1 MSPTVRRAV
10 TGLAGA
16 AALIAVVTVVS
27 RVLGFGRWL
36 VQSGTVGYG
45 AIGTAYA
52 SANTLPN
59 VLFEV
64 AAGGALAGALIPVIA
79 GPLARG
85 LGGDVDRIASA
96 MLGWALAVLVPL
108 AALLAVLAGP
118 LAALLTG
125 DGPGAGGAERE
136 LVRWFVLVFAV
147 QVPLY
152 GVGVVLVG
160 VLQAHHRFLW
170 PALAPVF
177 SSLVVIGA
185 YLAYGALA
193 GGEVDDPG
201 RVPDA
206 ALAWLGWGTTAGV
219 AAMSV
224 PLLVPL
230 RRTGVRLRPTLRFPP
245 GVAPRVRSLAF
256 AGIGALVAQQAAVV
270 AVLLLANRSGGT
282 GTFPVFQYTQAVYLL
297 PYAVLAVPLAT
308 STFPRLAARAATG
321 DLAGYA
327 RMAAL
332 TTRAVLLVA
341 AVGAAA
347 LAAAAPAVGE
357 LFRAIGRGE
366 PALALAMGPALT
378 WMAPGLLGFALLFH
392 LSRALYALERGRPAV
407 LATAAGWLL
416 VVVAS
421 VVLCAVLV
429 GDPPDGPATL
439 VALGAANTLGMTL
452 AGVALLVAVRR
463 AAGPRA
469 LTGVP
474 RTVLVLVVAATGAAV
489 AGRWV
494 TDAIAA
500 AAGPGVPAAVGSGA
514 AGAVL
519 AAALVGVAGAALDR
533 GTLRDLRHADRGLVE
548 PAGAQPGPAD
558 RAPGAPVHADR
569 APADGAPADRA
580 PAGPTPARDPAD
592 HPSARRGPADAGP
605 TEVDHV

>member
-1 MSPTVRRAV
+1 MSPAARRAV
-10 TGLAGA
+10 AGLAGA

-45 AIGTAYA
+45 TVGTAYT

-64 AAGGALAGALIPVIA
+64 AAGGALAGALIPVLA

-85 LGGDVDRIASA
+85 LRADVDRIASA

-108 AALLAVLAGP
+108 AALLALLAGP
-118 LAALLTG
+118 VATLLVG
-125 DGPGAGGAERE
+125 DATRGAEQD

-193 GGEVDDPG
+193 GGEVDDPA

-219 AAMSV
+219 AAMSL
-224 PLLVPL
+224 PLLLPL

-245 GVAPRVRSLAF
+245 GVAGRARSLAF
-256 AGIGALVAQQAAVV
+256 AGVGALVAQQAAVV

-282 GTFPVFQYTQAVYLL
+282 GVFPVFQYTQAVYLL

-308 STFPRLAARAATG
+308 STFPRLASRAATG

-327 RMAAL
+327 RLAAV
-332 TTRAVLLVA
+332 TTRAVLVVA

-347 LAAAAPAVGE
+347 LAATAPAVGE
-357 LFRAIGRGE
+357 LFRAIGRGD
-366 PALALAMGPALT
+366 PGLTLAMGPALT

-392 LSRALYALERGRPAV
+392 LSRALYSLERGR
-407 LATAAGWLL
+407 
-416 VVVAS
+416 
-421 VVLCAVLV
+421 
-429 GDPPDGPATL
+429 
-439 VALGAANTLGMTL
+439 
-452 AGVALLVAVRR
+452 
-463 AAGPRA
+463 
-469 LTGVP
+469 
-474 RTVLVLVVAATGAAV
+474 
-489 AGRWV
+489 
-494 TDAIAA
+494 
-500 AAGPGVPAAVGSGA
+500 AAVGA
-514 AGAVL
+514 TPR
-519 AAALVGVAGAALDR
+519 R
-533 GTLRDLRHADRGLVE
+533 GRGLVV
-548 PAGAQPGPAD
+548 GSVVQFLVLTSD
-558 RAPGAPVHADR
+558 L
-569 APADGAPADRA
+569 
-580 PAGPTPARDPAD
+580 
-592 HPSARRGPADAGP
+592 
-605 TEVDHV
+605 